1 MPHTSYME
9 NCCCRGCEFETG
21 MASGR
26 GSEYTVPETEKFEGP
41 GTETIKYE
49 GMKP

>member
-1 MPHTSYME
+1 ME

-21 MASGR
+21 MASGK

-41 GTETIKYE
+41 GEVTTKYGE
-49 GMKP
+49 KL